1 MASRRFLLSALAIC
15 AAWAAGPAQAQQYPN
30 RPIKLVVP
38 LTAGGPGDVVARVIA
53 QRMSEALGQ
62 PVVVDNVAGANMN
75 IGADL
80 VAKAAPDGYTMV
92 MSATPMIVNPAMYA
106 KMTYDP
112 VKDFT
117 PISLVASF
125 PLVLV
130 ASAGLPFNNVSELIA
145 YARQHPGELNYGSAG
160 NGSTTH
166 LAGVIFGGM
175 SGTKLVHVPYRG
187 INEAMTDVIGGRVQ
201 LSFAGAPIALPNAKA
216 GKVKAIAS
224 TGARRSSSAPDLVT
238 VAESGL
244 PGFDVT
250 SWYGIEAP
258 RGTPAA
264 IVNRWHAELVKIMK
278 LPQTRERWLTLGAD
292 AVYNETPEEFD
303 KMKREESAKWAKAVK
318 DSGAK
323 IDQ

>member
-1 MASRRFLLSALAIC
+1 MISRRFFLLAMAVFV
-15 AAWAAGPAQAQQYPN
+15 AWASIPAMAQQYPT

-62 PVVVDNVAGANMN
+62 SVIVENVAGANMN
-75 IGADL
+75 IGADQ

-112 VKDFT
+112 LKDFV

-130 ASAGLPFNNVSELIA
+130 SSNGLPFNSVSELIT
-145 YARQHPGELNYGSAG
+145 YGKQNPGVLNYGSAG

-175 SGTKLVHVPYRG
+175 SGVKLVHIPYRG
-187 INEAMTDVIGGRVQ
+187 INEAITDVIGGRVQ

-216 GKVKAIAS
+216 GKVRAIAS

-238 VAESGL
+238 VAEGGL
-244 PGFDVT
+244 AGFDVS

-258 RGTPAA
+258 RGTPP
-264 IVNRWHAELVKIMK
+264 IIINRWHTELVKIMK
-278 LPQTRERWLTLGAD
+278 LPQTKERWLMLGAD
-292 AVYNETPEEFD
+292 ATYNESPEEFD
-303 KMKREESAKWAKAVK
+303 KMKKEDSLKWAKAVK

-323 IDQ
+323 ID